1 MDWSIGRSGM
11 DSVWCPVLFAALAVS
26 LCSSPA
32 LADRKFGKQLCST
45 FFYCFFPLTYQVF
58 WVFCCFCFVNTLTGS
73 VRGAKSSRVALF
85 WLDL

>member
-45 FFYCFFPLTYQVF
+45 FCYCSFFVTYQVF
-58 WVFCCFCFVNTLTGS
+58 WVFSCFCFVCTLTGS